1 MRRLTLLGGVSMYS
15 TDPVVLVA
23 LKILSQLI
31 KSSDARSSQVE
42 FGGPNTFNFTW
53 PPFRSVI
60 DWKKKPVL
68 VKPR

>member
-15 TDPVVLVA
+15 TDPLVLVA
-23 LKILSQLI
+23 LKMLPQLI
-31 KSSDARSSQVE
+31 KSCDAWSSQVE
-42 FGGPNTFNFTW
+42 FGGPNTWSFTW
-53 PPFRSVI
+53 PPSRSVI